1 MSEVVLAFA
10 RRDMSQGRPE
20 IRPERFTR
28 PGGGPAG
35 QGFELSKHLF
45 DRIEIG
51 TIGWQKPQRRSYP
64 LNGLGTERVLMDG
77 EVIQDDEVTRV

>member
-28 PGGGPAG
+28 PGGSTSG
-35 QGFELSKHLF
+35 QGFEFGKHL
-45 DRIEIG
+45 
-51 TIGWQKPQRRSYP
+51 
-64 LNGLGTERVLMDG
+64 LNGIEVWTIRGQEHELRARLGNVLRTERVLMDG
-77 EVIQDDEVTRV
+77 EVIQDDEVPGV